1 MKIFLL
7 LLFGQVLLGQS
18 PFYLGQDGGVYR
30 GDLRRIGLGVGS
42 SLAVHGQ
49 TAYLVG
55 TDGRVWTSEAERE
68 WRPLPTL
75 ATGHKVVVDASG
87 SPLLLGTDGGVYR
100 LGGRRVERLGLATAL
115 DVDVAEDGGV
125 YIVGV
130 DNRLWLLPAGSS
142 QWQLFNPFATARKVA
157 AGAGSVYC
165 IGTDGGVYRVG
176 PRGVDRLGLATAAEI
191 SAGTAG
197 QLAIV
202 GLDGGV
208 YFLRG
213 DRWERQGTGTAR
225 GVAWPK

>member
-1 MKIFLL
+1 MKLL
-7 LLFGQVLLGQS
+7 LLLFFGQVLLGQS

-68 WRPLPTL
+68 WRPMAGL

-87 SPLLLGTDGGVYR
+87 RPVLLGTDGGVYR
-100 LGGRRVERLGLATAL
+100 YGRGWQRMGMATAL
-115 DVDVAEDGGV
+115 DVDVTEAGDI

-130 DNRLWLLPAGSS
+130 DNHLWTLPAGGSD
-142 QWQLFNPFATARKVA
+142 WQLFNPFATARKVA

-165 IGTDGGVYRVG
+165 IGTDGGVYCVG
-176 PRGVDRLGLATAAEI
+176 TRGVDRLGLATAADI
-191 SAGTAG
+191 SAGTSG

-208 YFLRG
+208 YFLNE
-213 DRWERQGTGTAR
+213 DRWQRQGSGTAR